1 MIFKV
6 RKLVGLAL
14 AITRG
19 WLPEW
24 YLDVAIKAHGGD
36 CICDIP
42 SVPKEGLSLSECRWE
57 ERRID
62 KERKFNPGDKKKREI
77 VGKMKFDV
85 TIIDMKLTTIKHL
98 LLPWGHID
106 RISFILE
113 MRVLGHGGRYGK
125 KWFIL
130 DMVKNRM
137 FLTFEYFISLK
148 HAVGHY
154 DI

>member
-1 MIFKV
+1 MYLWEICIYIYREREKESGRGRE
-6 RKLVGLAL
+6 RKSDGE
-14 AITRG
+14 IDRERDSG
-19 WLPEW
+19 REK
-24 YLDVAIKAHGGD
+24 D
-36 CICDIP
+36 
-42 SVPKEGLSLSECRWE
+42 E
-57 ERRID
+57 ER
-62 KERKFNPGDKKKREI
+62 ERYKKIREI
-77 VGKMKFDV
+77 VGKMKFDI

-125 KWFIL
+125 KWFTL
-130 DMVKNRM
+130 DMVKKRM